1 MTIKKNFTNLLK
13 KILPIKIVY
22 KLIYIRDIPEK
33 IKINYSKYILR
44 FLKTDIYDEH
54 RKKKLFSLRN
64 FGGSTISRGFHLFS
78 SQPGIAKWIESFDE
92 KSCFVD
98 IGANI
103 GIYSLYAATKKHK
116 VLALEPES
124 LNFACLN
131 LNIFDNNF
139 QNYISAYPICID
151 EESKISKLNMRVM
164 KFGGSASTFDRCV
177 GPYGETFKPIYEQ
190 GSVSSRL
197 DDIVKRE
204 GLNVNY
210 IKIDVDGNE
219 LRVIKSMPEI
229 IKSNNLKS
237 ICIELNPNTE
247 EGKEVIEI
255 LSKDLPKFKPIPW
268 YKNQEVVDY
277 IFEK

>member
-1 MTIKKNFTNLLK
+1 
-13 KILPIKIVY
+13 
-22 KLIYIRDIPEK
+22 
-33 IKINYSKYILR
+33 
-44 FLKTDIYDEH
+44 
-54 RKKKLFSLRN
+54 
-64 FGGSTISRGFHLFS
+64 
-78 SQPGIAKWIESFDE
+78 
-92 KSCFVD
+92 
-98 IGANI
+98 
-103 GIYSLYAATKKHK
+103 
-116 VLALEPES
+116 
-124 LNFACLN
+124 
-131 LNIFDNNF
+131 
-139 QNYISAYPICID
+139 
-151 EESKISKLNMRVM
+151 M